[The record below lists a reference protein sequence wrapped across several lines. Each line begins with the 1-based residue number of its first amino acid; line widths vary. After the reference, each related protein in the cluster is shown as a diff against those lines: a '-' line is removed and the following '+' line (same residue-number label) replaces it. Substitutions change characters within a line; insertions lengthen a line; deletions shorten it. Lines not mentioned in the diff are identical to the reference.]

1 MAEVPSGAGSD
12 SHGRGSDFVRTVK
25 PSHPA
30 KGQSHS
36 PLGLMNVLPHMH
48 LILTGV
54 SLVSFQAFK
63 VNITNLKPPNSGAF
77 I

>member
-12 SHGRGSDFVRTVK
+12 IHGRGSDFVRTVK

-36 PLGLMNVLPHMH
+36 PLGLMNTLPHMH
-48 LILTGV
+48 V
-54 SLVSFQAFK
+54 SLVSFKAFK
-63 VNITNLKPPNSGAF
+63 VNITNLKPPDLGAF